1 MRAGGRA
8 SDGSDDVGARCVN
21 VSFGV
26 SVSRGPLCKC
36 IIGISVS
43 ARCVNVTFGVRAAGP
58 GRETRARG
66 EARVERRRRRYDAT
80 RARGGLISL
89 VSFVRASRRVDA
101 DRARRRGGRD
111 RRIGIRF
118 GSFAF

>member
-8 SDGSDDVGARCVN
+8 SDGSDDVGVRCVN

-26 SVSRGPLCKC
+26 
-36 IIGISVS
+36 SVS

>member
-8 SDGSDDVGARCVN
+8 SDGSDDVRARCVN

-43 ARCVNVTFGVRAAGP
+43 ARCVNVTFGVRAADR